1 MKKITH
7 HYGIEPDWVTPLALQ
22 LEGEVEGNFIRVPEY
37 IHSGIRYF
45 LNCNLGITALYID
58 VIYNTEIH
66 FRQQNLTDDFL
77 GIYYNLTE
85 GEAVLLADDT
95 ANPVGRWNYNL
106 AIVDAGL
113 YTDYIVKPGSR
124 TFALC
129 IFIKKDL
136 VKEYMRDNPSLQA
149 HVDSIMD
156 SKTNTIIRFT
166 RMPHESFHLLKD
178 LRAQN
183 MEAASFNYYL
193 QGTIQSLLADYIEK
207 MTIEDIVIGKVEET
221 DLNGI
226 VKSQS
231 YLVNNLEE
239 TFPGID
245 FLAAM
250 ACMSPAKY
258 KSLFKKIIGIP
269 PNTFF
274 LNNKLIQARIVLQQ
288 KELSVDQVA
297 RKFHFA
303 NSSYFILK
311 FRNFFGMS
319 PKEFIKQLYS

>member
-22 LEGEVEGNFIRVPEY
+22 LEGEVDGNFIRVPDH

-45 LNCNLGITALYID
+45 LNCNSGITALYID
-58 VIYNTEIH
+58 VVYNTEIH
-66 FRQQNLTDDFL
+66 FRQQNLTNDFL

-85 GEAVLLADDT
+85 GEAVLLADNT
-95 ANPVGRWNYNL
+95 ANPVGRWDYNL
-106 AIVDAGL
+106 AIVDAAL
-113 YTDYIVKPGSR
+113 STDYIVKPGSR
-124 TFALC
+124 TYVLC
-129 IFIKKDL
+129 IFIKKEL
-136 VKEYMRDNPSLQA
+136 IKEYMRDNPSLQA

-156 SKTNTIIRFT
+156 AETNTVIRFT
-166 RMPHESFHLLKD
+166 RMPHESFHLLND
-178 LRAQN
+178 LRTQTIGTT
-183 MEAASFNYYL
+183 SFDYYL

-207 MTIEDIVIGKVEET
+207 MTIDDIVIGKVGER

-231 YLVNNLEE
+231 YLVNHLEE

-258 KSLFKKIIGIP
+258 KSLFKKITGIP

-274 LNNKLIQARIVLQQ
+274 LNNKLVKARLLLQQ
-288 KELSVDQVA
+288 NELPVDEIA
-297 RKFHFA
+297 RKLHFT

-311 FRNFFGMS
+311 FRNFFGLS
-319 PKEFIKQLYS
+319 PKAFIKQLY